1 MNTLKLVA
9 SIAVAGICISCAS
22 TDFQGDGTL
31 VDRGPLAAKDR
42 YILDLGIIDLTK
54 PGKHVYSISNLPD
67 ETFIVGLEVVE
78 KEPSSSAASTPGR
91 VHLVVENGARQLV
104 IDESRALNSWTR
116 SSSRLDTR
124 SFLYTSG
131 NGSETAARLDV
142 RADQGW
148 GTYFVP
154 KAGEQYHL
162 KVEVLEVQRRP
173 QLVRLMLKG
182 GGWK

>member
-1 MNTLKLVA
+1 
-9 SIAVAGICISCAS
+9 
-22 TDFQGDGTL
+22 
-31 VDRGPLAAKDR
+31 
-42 YILDLGIIDLTK
+42 
-54 PGKHVYSISNLPD
+54 
-67 ETFIVGLEVVE
+67 
-78 KEPSSSAASTPGR
+78 
-91 VHLVVENGARQLV
+91 
-104 IDESRALNSWTR
+104 
-116 SSSRLDTR
+116 
-124 SFLYTSG
+124 
-131 NGSETAARLDV
+131 LDV